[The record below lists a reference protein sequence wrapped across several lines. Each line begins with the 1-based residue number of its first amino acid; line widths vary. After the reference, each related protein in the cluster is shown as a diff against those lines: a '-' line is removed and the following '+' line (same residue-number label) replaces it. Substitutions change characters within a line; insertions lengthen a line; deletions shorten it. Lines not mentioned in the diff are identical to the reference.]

1 MADSLIDK
9 IKQKKNKVV
18 ESAPER
24 TYQASSSGKVLSP
37 ESNSG
42 ACTRRRTSK
51 VEKKP
56 RSEDVVTTAKPK
68 LLTLEES
75 IHARVEQICFEN
87 PSISRDTL
95 IEALLIVAER
105 SGQLPQAIEVASER
119 LTQRKR
125 SAVRRRAKTMAEN
138 LK

>member
-24 TYQASSSGKVLSP
+24 TYQASSSG
-37 ESNSG
+37 
-42 ACTRRRTSK
+42 RTSK

-105 SGQLPQAIEVASER
+105 SGQLAQAIEVASER
-119 LTQRKR
+119 LVQRKR
-125 SAVRRRAKTMAEN
+125 SAVRRRVKTMAQN
-138 LK
+138 LE

>member
-9 IKQKKNKVV
+9 IKQKKLKTVQTSQAEGLRSEV
-18 ESAPER
+18 SSDLQTLRSGETPDDVSS
-24 TYQASSSGKVLSP
+24 TYA
-37 ESNSG
+37 SNS
-42 ACTRRRTSK
+42 SK
-51 VEKKP
+51 EN
-56 RSEDVVTTAKPK
+56 VTTAKPK

-87 PSISRDTL
+87 PSVSRDTL
-95 IEALLIVAER
+95 VEALLIVAER

-119 LTQRKR
+119 LVQRKR
-125 SAVRRRAKTMAEN
+125 SAVRRRVKTMAEN

>member
-9 IKQKKNKVV
+9 IKQKKLKTVQTSQSEDTVSQPNSTATGV
-18 ESAPER
+18 
-24 TYQASSSGKVLSP
+24 SSTIR
-37 ESNSG
+37 SNS
-42 ACTRRRTSK
+42 SK
-51 VEKKP
+51 EN
-56 RSEDVVTTAKPK
+56 VTTAKPK

-87 PSISRDTL
+87 PSVSRDTL
-95 IEALLIVAER
+95 VEALLIVAER

-119 LTQRKR
+119 LVQRKR
-125 SAVRRRAKTMAEN
+125 SAVRRRVKTMAEN

>member
-9 IKQKKNKVV
+9 IKQKKLKTVQTSQSEDTVSQPNSTATGV
-18 ESAPER
+18 
-24 TYQASSSGKVLSP
+24 SSTIR
-37 ESNSG
+37 SNS
-42 ACTRRRTSK
+42 SK
-51 VEKKP
+51 EN
-56 RSEDVVTTAKPK
+56 VTTAKPK

-87 PSISRDTL
+87 PSVSRDTL

-105 SGQLPQAIEVASER
+105 SGQLPQAIELASER
-119 LTQRKR
+119 LVQRKR

-138 LK
+138 LEK